1 MCVCMLLMYTEIFF
15 LSLAVLLII
24 THAGIAAGV
33 GKAFSLVC
41 LSVCLFV
48 CPQLELSTPSWYNSR
63 SAFIDP

>member
-1 MCVCMLLMYTEIFF
+1 VHVAVTYIVCMLLMYTEIFF

-41 LSVCLFV
+41 LSVCL
-48 CPQLELSTPSWYNSR
+48 
-63 SAFIDP
+63 SAASAVNTKLV